1 MRALK
6 IIVAIEAAMLALTVG
21 LLLHSERHVSFP
33 GSMAASPP
41 PVPRGLAVPI
51 SLDARSTGA
60 TRTAR
65 LSTRRGGQAAVVGA
79 SSGSGIAGYRRAT
92 VRHAGRAR

>member
-33 GSMAASPP
+33 GSIAASPP
-41 PVPRGLAVPI
+41 PVPRGVVVPI
-51 SLDARSTGA
+51 SLDVGSMGA
-60 TRTAR
+60 TRTA
-65 LSTRRGGQAAVVGA
+65 TPYTPRGGQAAVLGA